1 MRKIV
6 ILFILI
12 AILTSGCSKGGSEI
26 ILENS
31 ADETAFL
38 ISDDMERA
46 VDFASVDIS
55 SETSLDSDIEETV
68 TVYVCG
74 AVKAPGVYELS
85 SDERL
90 IAAVEAA
97 GGFLPEADTI
107 YVNLAARLQDGMK
120 LKIPTLSET
129 AQIDEGDLQSY
140 DESEENADNKNGGAA
155 ALVNINTADRDML
168 KTLPGIGD
176 GIAGRIIEYREQNGS
191 FKKPEDIMNVTGIKS
206 KLFSKFK
213 DHITV

>member
-6 ILFILI
+6 ILFIFI

-26 ILENS
+26 ILEDS

-55 SETSLDSDIEETV
+55 SETSSDSDIEETV

-129 AQIDEGDLQSY
+129 AQMDEGDLQSY
-140 DESEENADNKNGGAA
+140 DESEDNADNKNGGAA

-176 GIAGRIIEYREQNGS
+176 GIAGRIIEYREQNGR